1 MTDYD
6 YTGSLITAHP
16 KIIRIT
22 VEDKNLRLSAPLPV
36 KCSGGHL
43 PALTFYLGDL
53 PWI

>member
-6 YTGSLITAHP
+6 YTDSLIIAHP
-16 KIIRIT
+16 KISLIT
-22 VEDKNLRLSAPLPV
+22 VKDKNLRLSVPLPV

-43 PALTFYLGDL
+43 PAVIFYLGDL